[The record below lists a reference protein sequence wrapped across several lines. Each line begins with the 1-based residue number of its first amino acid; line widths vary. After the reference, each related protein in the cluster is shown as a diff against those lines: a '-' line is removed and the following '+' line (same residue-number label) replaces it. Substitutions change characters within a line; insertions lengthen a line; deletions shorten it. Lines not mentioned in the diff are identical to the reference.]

1 MKATAAR
8 RVLAALAIVSGT
20 LPLEVLAAGPTSYF
34 DTDAEGWTALG
45 DFAVPVTWV
54 AAGGNPGGNISVVDS
69 VSGGVMYFVAPAK
82 FLGDQLAAFGQ
93 TLSFDLKQHISGG
106 PNPFD
111 AIDVLLAGGGLTLV
125 LDTAANPAFDAWTHY
140 SVDLSSG
147 AWHVSS
153 LGGAVATNAQ
163 IKAALGSLSAL
174 QIRAEYQTGSDT
186 DYLDNVVLATVPEP
200 TTFALALAGL
210 AVLGWHTRNG
220 RAAVSGVAVMQG

>member
-1 MKATAAR
+1 MKAKATH
-8 RVLAALAIVSGT
+8 RVLATVVILSGT
-20 LPLEVLAAGPTSYF
+20 VPLGALAAGPTSYF

-45 DFAVPVTWV
+45 DFAVPVTWGAV
-54 AAGGNPGGNISVVDS
+54 GGNPGGNISVVDS

-82 FLGDQLAAFGQ
+82 FLGNQLAAFGQ

-111 AIDVLLAGGGLTLV
+111 AVDVLLAGAGLTLV
-125 LDTAANPAFDAWTHY
+125 LDTAVNPAFDAWTHY

-147 AWHVSS
+147 AWHLSS
-153 LGGAVATNAQ
+153 LGGAVATDEQ
-163 IKAALGSLSAL
+163 IKTALGSLSAL

-200 TTFALALAGL
+200 TTLALALTGL
-210 AVLGWHTRNG
+210 AVLGWRTRRG
-220 RAAVSGVAVMQG
+220 RA